1 MWWGII
7 IISAPIVI
15 IIIMCMSIVA
25 EMPAWKKKTKT
36 PRTNGGMLPSF
47 AKETNLECFL
57 PSVLSLFKCSC
68 PSGISNH
75 MTEHCGGRTNSS
87 P

>member
-25 EMPAWKKKTKT
+25 EMRAWKKKKKT
-36 PRTNGGMLPSF
+36 PRTNGVCFPPSQKKPILNASSLLYCRF
-47 AKETNLECFL
+47 SNAHVRLE
-57 PSVLSLFKCSC
+57 SA
-68 PSGISNH
+68 I
-75 MTEHCGGRTNSS
+75 T
-87 P
+87 